1 MANYAT
7 ISDVNM
13 LCGQSPFTA
22 ASVPSQTQVEQ
33 FLTDIST
40 LINASIGN
48 LGYWVPVDVV
58 AAPLSGVLLKRICSA
73 GAAGMALQVRMTA
86 VSPEQANQE
95 NVWTT
100 RYEKWMKALC
110 DNKNPFELPD
120 AQRTGLAV
128 VKPLGKL
135 QRDPSASSVDSGL
148 SSDPGDYLTNPPFT
162 MGEIF

>member
-7 ISDVNM
+7 ITDVNA

-22 ASVPSQTQVEQ
+22 SSVPNQTQVEQ
-33 FLTDIST
+33 FLTDIT
-40 LINASIGN
+40 NFMNASIAN
-48 LGYWVPVDVV
+48 LGYYVPVDVV

-73 GAAGMALQVRMTA
+73 GALGLALQVRMTS
-86 VSPEQANQE
+86 VSPEQANQD
-95 NVWTT
+95 NVWTK
-100 RYEKWMKALC
+100 RYDGWLKMLC

-148 SSDPGDYLTNPPFT
+148 SSDPRDYLTNPPFT
-162 MGEIF
+162 MGQVF